1 MSHRVHK
8 LALAT
13 MVAALSTGL
22 VACKKQE
29 SSETLVAQ
37 AKQYQ
42 QKGDTNA
49 AMIQLKNALQANPD
63 DAEARFL
70 LASAYI
76 ENGDGAAAEKEIRR
90 AISLK
95 YASDKTAPVLA
106 RALLAQGQPQK
117 VLDETAEEAKKNS
130 PDLMLYR
137 AEALLTLN
145 KRDEAGA
152 ALEQALQAQPNNALL
167 LAAKGRLAQING
179 DPDSAMR
186 LADQALAASPQ
197 SQEALMFKAD
207 LLRVLRKNDE
217 AIAQY
222 DKVLA
227 VKPNHRSAH
236 IEKAYLELT
245 NGQYDKAQADLDK
258 AKKITPGSMLV
269 TYTQALLDFSQNKN
283 AAAEENI
290 QKVLR
295 IAPEH
300 MPTILL
306 AGAVA
311 LRQGSLQQAE
321 QHLRKYVEKH
331 PDNVYARKMLAS
343 ALLKTGQSPD
353 ALSVLT
359 PALKGGT
366 DDLQVF
372 ALAGETYMQ
381 ARDFNKATEYFEKA
395 SSKAPESAS
404 LHVQLGISMLQKGDV
419 AKGIAELEKAV
430 KLDKTPQAGLVL
442 TRAHL
447 AQKSLDKAQAT
458 VADLEKQFPDNHV
471 VHELK
476 GLVQVGK
483 KDFVAARA
491 SFEKAASLKPDYYSA
506 TGNLAMLAMTEK
518 KPAEAKAALQ
528 RFLDKNKKSAEAMT
542 ALAALAAME
551 KNVPE
556 TTRWLEQAQ
565 AENPEAI
572 GPAARLIGQYLAT
585 EQQQKALTL
594 ARKMQVANPGS
605 PELLDLLAKSQMA
618 TKDLNGA
625 LESYSKLAGVQP
637 KNAGVQMAL
646 ANLHMMLKNP
656 GAAEDDIKKALQL
669 QPDYPVAL
677 IAYAELL
684 FNKKQYDQAITQARA
699 LQKKHPEAAA
709 GYMVEGDVL
718 LKTGKPAQAL
728 PLYEKSYALS
738 KNNEMLFRVTNA
750 LRASGKAADADK
762 RLVQAIGQNPKDLRL
777 PLFRAELHLRDQQY
791 KQAAEQL
798 EAMSKQTPNN
808 PAILNN
814 LAYAYQQSKDSRA
827 LPTAEAAYKL
837 ASTEPAVM
845 DTLGWILVEQGDAK
859 RAAQIL
865 QQASTKA
872 PQAQEIRYHLAMALF
887 KSGDKAGARKEVE
900 KVLADGKTF
909 AKADDARALLKQLQ

>member
-1 MSHRVHK
+1 MSHRVNK
-8 LALAT
+8 LALVT
-13 MVAALSTGL
+13 MVAALSTGI

-42 QKGDTNA
+42 QKGDMNA

-63 DAEARFL
+63 DGEARFL

-76 ENGDGAAAEKEIRR
+76 ENGDGAAADKEIRR

-95 YASDKTAPVLA
+95 YPSDKTAPLLA
-106 RALLAQGQPQK
+106 RVLLAQGQPQK
-117 VLDETAEEAKKNS
+117 ALDETAEEAKKNGS
-130 PDLMLYR
+130 DLMLYR
-137 AEALLTLN
+137 AEALLSLN
-145 KRDEAGA
+145 KRDDAGA
-152 ALEQALQAQPNNALL
+152 VLEQALQTQPNNALL

-179 DPDSAMR
+179 DPDGAMR

-207 LLRVLRKNDE
+207 LLRVQRKTDE

-236 IEKAYLELT
+236 IEKVYLELT

-295 IAPEH
+295 IAPDH

-311 LRQGSLQQAE
+311 LRQGSLQQSE
-321 QHLRKYVEKH
+321 QYLRKYVEKF

-359 PALKGGT
+359 PALKSGT
-366 DDLQVF
+366 EDLQVF

-395 SSKAPESAS
+395 SSKAPESAG
-404 LHVQLGISMLQKGDV
+404 LHVQLGLSMLQKGDT

-447 AQKSLDKAQAT
+447 SQKNFDKAQGAVT
-458 VADLEKQFPDNHV
+458 ELEKQFPNNEV

-476 GLVQVGK
+476 GLMQVGK
-483 KDFVAARA
+483 KDFAAARA
-491 SFEKAASLKPDYYSA
+491 SFEKSASLKPDYYAA
-506 TGNLAMLAMTEK
+506 TGNLVMLSMAEK

-542 ALAALAAME
+542 AMAAMAAME
-551 KNVPE
+551 KNTPE
-556 TTRWLEQAQ
+556 ATRWLEQAQ

-572 GPAARLIGQYLAT
+572 GPAVRLISQYLGT

-594 ARKMQVANPGS
+594 ARKMQVANKGS
-605 PELLDLLAKSQMA
+605 PELLELLAKSQMA

-625 LESYSKLAGVQP
+625 LETYSKLAGAQP
-637 KNAGVQMAL
+637 KNAGVQLAL
-646 ANLHMMLKNP
+646 ANLHMLLKNP

-669 QPDYPVAL
+669 QPDYPMAVA
-677 IAYAELL
+677 AYSELL
-684 FNKKQYDQAITQARA
+684 LIKKQPDQALAQATT
-699 LQKKHPEAAA
+699 LQKKHPDRAF
-709 GYMVEGDVL
+709 GYSLEGDIL
-718 LKTGKPAQAL
+718 MKLGKPAQAVA
-728 PLYEKSYALS
+728 PYEKGWALS
-738 KNNEMLFRVTNA
+738 KAPDLAIKITNA
-750 LRASGKAADADK
+750 LHLSGKAAEAEK
-762 RLVQAIGQNPKDLRL
+762 RLNLAIQQAPQDPRL
-777 PLFRAELHLRDQQY
+777 QLFRAELSLNNKQY
-791 KQAAEQL
+791 NQAAEQL
-798 EAMSKQTPNN
+798 EALLKIQPNN
-808 PAILNN
+808 AAALNN
-814 LAYAYQQSKDSRA
+814 LALAYQQNKDSRA
-827 LPTAEAAYKL
+827 LATADAAYKL
-837 ASTEPAVM
+837 IGDSPSIM
-845 DTLGWILVEQGDAK
+845 DTLGWILVERGDTK
-859 RAAQIL
+859 RALPLL
-865 QQASTKA
+865 QRAASLA
-872 PQAQEIRYHLAMALF
+872 PDAYDIGYHLAV
-887 KSGDKAGARKEVE
+887 GYNTAGNKVEARKE
-900 KVLADGKTF
+900 LHRILSAGKPF
-909 AKADDARALLKQLQ
+909 SQREEAIALQKQL